1 MQYIAFLRAINITG
15 RFVRMER
22 LRRVF
27 KEMGFSNIETRI
39 QSGNVSFESDD
50 PDTTRLE
57 NQIEFGLQ
65 DTLGYP
71 VPAFIRTDKE
81 LIGIVEQNPFV
92 VSPAGENVTLYVVF
106 LHKEPP
112 ADIQQGLLKHANETD
127 RLHFFQNHLFWL
139 YNRSVGESTFS
150 NAKIEKI
157 LRAPAT
163 LRNISTLQ
171 KIAEKYR

>member
-1 MQYIAFLRAINITG
+1 MQYIAFLRAINTTG

-22 LRRVF
+22 LCRVF
-27 KEMGFSNIETRI
+27 KKMGFSNIETHI
-39 QSGNVSFESDD
+39 QSGNISFASDEL
-50 PDTTRLE
+50 DTTKLE
-57 NQIEFGLQ
+57 NKIEFGLQ

-71 VPAFIRTDKE
+71 VPTFIRTDKE

-92 VSPAGENVTLYVVF
+92 VSPAGEDLTLYVVF
-106 LHKEPP
+106 MHKEPP

-127 RLHFFQNHLFWL
+127 RLHFFQYHLFWL

>member
-1 MQYIAFLRAINITG
+1 MQYIAFLRAINTTG

-27 KEMGFSNIETRI
+27 REMGFSNIETHI

-50 PDTTRLE
+50 LNIIKLE

-71 VPAFIRTDKE
+71 VPTFIRTDKE
-81 LIGIVEQNPFV
+81 LLKIVEQHSFE
-92 VSPAGENVTLYVVF
+92 VSTARVGSTLYVAF
-106 LHKEPP
+106 LHKQPP
-112 ADIQQGLLKHANETD
+112 GDIQQVMLKQANEID
-127 RLHFFQNHLFWL
+127 HLHFYQNHLFWL

-157 LRAPAT
+157 LRVPAT
-163 LRNISTLQ
+163 LRNISTIQ
-171 KIAEKYR
+171 KIADKYR